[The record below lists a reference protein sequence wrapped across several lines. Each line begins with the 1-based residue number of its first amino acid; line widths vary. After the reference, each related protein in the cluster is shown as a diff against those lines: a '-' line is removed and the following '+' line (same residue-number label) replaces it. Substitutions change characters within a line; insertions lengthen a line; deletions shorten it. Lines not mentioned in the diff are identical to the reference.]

1 MFGLKNR
8 EQHGRVGAQDRPHGT
23 STDADV
29 TSRMAGTSPSVD
41 GTPARHAASTEPGPV
56 GAAAAMQDRDGDR
69 GDARTGRL
77 SPSSGDT
84 AGHPLEAEAA
94 REEDRAAA
102 VVEDRP
108 TRTITTTSRREA
120 HAELEAMGVRP
131 ARTSAA
137 AAFALVFGLAALL
150 FGLTGILAPAAV
162 LFGLI
167 GIVLGVAGRRAGL
180 RPGITGRGVATGGL
194 VTAVLGL
201 LLGVVVLGGL
211 AVYVQQKGLDGLQ
224 QRIDQVR
231 NSLPSGADV
240 VNRVK

>member
-8 EQHGRVGAQDRPHGT
+8 EQHGRTGTADRPHGT

-29 TSRMAGTSPSVD
+29 TSRMAGTSPVVD
-41 GTPARHAASTEPGPV
+41 GTPARHAASTEPGPI
-56 GAAAAMQDRDGDR
+56 GAAAGLDRDGDR
-69 GDARTGRL
+69 GDEQAGR
-77 SPSSGDT
+77 PPDSSG
-84 AGHPLEAEAA
+84 AA
-94 REEDRAAA
+94 VRDRAGDEPVPA
-102 VVEDRP
+102 DRRDGDLADEP
-108 TRTITTTSRREA
+108 TRAITTTNRRDA

-137 AAFALVFGLAALL
+137 AAFALVFGLSALL

-167 GIVLGVAGRRAGL
+167 GILLGVAGRRAGL